1 MVPEELIPEEPDHR
15 VPVVK
20 RIQPGVLL
28 FGFIVLVSALLIYKI
43 QSQESSRMKQGATS
57 LQSKSEHA
65 PPISQAD
72 SSSAQPDETVMD
84 QEIPDTS
91 LTQTTPQT
99 ELVLTQT
106 AKRQPLLPDVG
117 ILKKGELESTSW
129 QNPFYR
135 LLWKNK
141 GWQFTDEGM
150 VSTPEQISAATF
162 VRPYQKISVSFAVEM
177 EQRLPAFELQ
187 LLTRDPAHPE
197 KVLVTSSVSFQH
209 DSVSVSAE
217 LKDATKELKRAKLNL
232 EANPQSK
239 RVRIRFVGTGNRFV
253 ISVGRHRVLTCTQ
266 PAQQSGKECYLSF
279 LADADPVKI
288 TALRIEGE

>member
-1 MVPEELIPEEPDHR
+1 MVPEELMPEESDHSIR
-15 VPVVK
+15 VVK
-20 RIQPGVLL
+20 RKQPGALL

-43 QSQESSRMKQGATS
+43 QSQESVPVQPGTTS
-57 LQSKSEHA
+57 LQTKGKPAHSVPQS
-65 PPISQAD
+65 D
-72 SSSAQPDETVMD
+72 SSNAQPAETVTD

-91 LTQTTPQT
+91 LTQATPQT
-99 ELVLTQT
+99 EIVMTQT
-106 AKRQPLLPDVG
+106 AKRQPLLPALDA
-117 ILKKGELESTSW
+117 LKAGELESTSW

-135 LLWKNK
+135 LLWKSK

-150 VSTPEQISAATF
+150 VSSPGQISAATF
-162 VRPYQKISVSFAVEM
+162 VRPYQKISVSFAVEV
-177 EQRLPAFELQ
+177 EQQLPAFDLQ

-197 KVLVTSSVSFQH
+197 KVLVTSSVHFEH

-217 LKDATKELKRAKLNL
+217 VKDAVKELKRNKLNL
-232 EANPQSK
+232 EMHPESK

>member
-1 MVPEELIPEEPDHR
+1 MVPEELMPEESDHR
-15 VPVVK
+15 IRVVK
-20 RIQPGVLL
+20 RIQPGALL

-43 QSQESSRMKQGATS
+43 QSQESVPVQSETTSSQTKGEPAYSVPQSDSSNTQPEETETDREIPNTS
-57 LQSKSEHA
+57 LS
-65 PPISQAD
+65 
-72 SSSAQPDETVMD
+72 
-84 QEIPDTS
+84 
-91 LTQTTPQT
+91 QTTPQT

-106 AKRQPLLPDVG
+106 ANRQPLLPDVG
-117 ILKKGELESTSW
+117 TLKKGELESTSW

-135 LLWKNK
+135 LLWKSK
-141 GWQFTDEGM
+141 GWKFTDEGM

-162 VRPYQKISVSFAVEM
+162 VRPYQKISVSFAVEV

-197 KVLVTSSVSFQH
+197 KVLVTSSVHFQH

-217 LKDATKELKRAKLNL
+217 LKDATKELKRNKLHL
-232 EANPQSK
+232 EASPKSK

>member
-1 MVPEELIPEEPDHR
+1 MVPEELMPEESDHSIR
-15 VPVVK
+15 VVK
-20 RIQPGVLL
+20 RKQPGALL

-43 QSQESSRMKQGATS
+43 QSQESVPVQPGTTL
-57 LQSKSEHA
+57 LQTKGKPAHSVPQS
-65 PPISQAD
+65 D
-72 SSSAQPDETVMD
+72 SSNAQPAETVTD

-91 LTQTTPQT
+91 LTQATPQT
-99 ELVLTQT
+99 EIVMTQT
-106 AKRQPLLPDVG
+106 AKRQPLLPALDA
-117 ILKKGELESTSW
+117 LKAGELESTSW

-135 LLWKNK
+135 LLWKSK

-150 VSTPEQISAATF
+150 VSSPGQISAATF
-162 VRPYQKISVSFAVEM
+162 VRPYQKISVSFAVEV
-177 EQRLPAFELQ
+177 EQQLPAFDLQ

-197 KVLVTSSVSFQH
+197 KVLVTSSVHFEH

-217 LKDATKELKRAKLNL
+217 VKDAVKELKRNKLNL
-232 EANPQSK
+232 EMHPESK